1 MKRHRYRLL
10 TAGLIS
16 GLLVAGMAEVPV
28 QAAAPDPGSPSANEF
43 QQVFALPSGGFQLES
58 AVVPQRVKQADGSWA
73 DIDLNLGKDGT
84 GWRPRMSPVDVAFS
98 PGGDAPLGERIQVGQ
113 EVHPV
118 VAGLASGSDGVG

>member
-28 QAAAPDPGSPSANEF
+28 QAAAPDPGSPSTGSSGLQAADEVAAAKRAASTGKRVLVQAATNEF

-58 AVVPQRVKQADGSWA
+58 AVVPQRVKRAPWA
-73 DIDLNLGKDGT
+73 
-84 GWRPRMSPVDVAFS
+84 
-98 PGGDAPLGERIQVGQ
+98 
-113 EVHPV
+113 
-118 VAGLASGSDGVG
+118 